1 MDTERPMSKMQ
12 SLLHAIAKLYSSVV
26 ATVVHER
33 VMSYHADTGA
43 DDDDDI
49 GASLRDYI
57 NNVKKNATTAPSVS
71 QSVVTEPVLPT
82 ATHGKGNTALL
93 ENPSAGALDSTLSDY
108 FKKHTASSRLGTPLG
123 EKLKT
128 SAWNHTHSAI
138 RFAHQGDFASAK
150 LHAELA
156 NNAIHELGHYMPE
169 DDFIAFKRAV
179 KAELLDKA

>member
-1 MDTERPMSKMQ
+1 MDPERPMSKMQ
-12 SLLHAIAKLYSSVV
+12 TLLHAIAKLYSSIV
-26 ATVVHER
+26 ATVLHER
-33 VMSYHADTGA
+33 AAAYHANTGV

-49 GASLRDYI
+49 GVSLREYI
-57 NNVKKNATTAPSVS
+57 NQVKKNATSTPSVT
-71 QSVVTEPVLPT
+71 QSAVTEPALP
-82 ATHGKGNTALL
+82 AAMHGEHNTQLADNAHA
-93 ENPSAGALDSTLSDY
+93 ETLDSTLSDY
-108 FKKHTASSRLGTPLG
+108 FKKHTASSRLATPLG

-169 DDFIAFKRAV
+169 EDFIAFKRAV

>member
-12 SLLHAIAKLYSSVV
+12 SLLHAIAKLYSSIF
-26 ATVVHER
+26 ATVLHER
-33 VMSYHADTGA
+33 AAAYHANTGA

-49 GASLRDYI
+49 GVSLREYI
-57 NNVKKNATTAPSVS
+57 NHVKKTATTTPSS
-71 QSVVTEPVLPT
+71 TPSAVTEPVLPT
-82 ATHGKGNTALL
+82 TIRSEQNTALANDL
-93 ENPSAGALDSTLSDY
+93 NAGALDSTLSDH
-108 FKKHTASSRLGTPLG
+108 FKKHTASSRLATPLG

-150 LHAELA
+150 LHADLA

-169 DDFIAFKRAV
+169 EDFIAFKRAV